1 MLRLALVLVVAAAPA
16 FSQEPPSEIPPPL
29 PEMGTAAP
37 GTPPA
42 EPKPPTSKA
51 LERYQDC
58 FQKMIDA
65 GATDNAFMRKCLGIA
80 NTEKKAAKKTP
91 PALDAAKPAKAGVSG
106 IRDCYQKLLADTKD
120 LGVTPEGHVEPT
132 ARVKPDGTVASV
144 SFATTAMTDAK
155 LLACVRDKIKAWT
168 FPKSKAEGP
177 VDVALSFRLS
187 TKPPRTAVAAL
198 AGGYPKVALPAKAEL
213 PPADVLAVFKRNA
226 PKVRACYHDQLKR
239 KPGATG
245 RVGASLEV
253 DADGKAQNVTLRDL
267 GAADDAFDDTFR
279 DCLVKEL
286 KRWRY
291 PKPPGEAPVPVV
303 YPPFVFAPKTGKEPQ
318 KAP

>member
-1 MLRLALVLVVAAAPA
+1 MRSFLAFLLVANPA
-16 FSQEPPSEIPPPL
+16 FAQEATSDIPPPL
-29 PEMGTAAP
+29 PEMGSPAP
-37 GTPPA
+37 GTPPV

-65 GATDNAFMRKCLGIA
+65 GASDNAFMKKCLGIA
-80 NTEKKAAKKTP
+80 NTEKKAAKQAP
-91 PALDAAKPAKAGVSG
+91 PTLDAAKPAKAGVPG

-132 ARVKPDGTVASV
+132 ASVKPDGTVASV
-144 SFATTAMTDAK
+144 SFQTTAMTDAK
-155 LLACVRDKIKAWT
+155 LLACVRDKIKSWT

-198 AGGYPKVALPAKAEL
+198 AGGYPKVVLPAKAEL
-213 PPADVLAVFKRNA
+213 PPADVLAVFKKNA
-226 PKVRACYHDQLKR
+226 PKVRGCYNDQLKR
-239 KPGATG
+239 KPGTTG
-245 RVGASLEV
+245 KVGASLEV
-253 DADGKAQNVTLRDL
+253 DADGKAQNVTLREL

-291 PKPPGEAPVPVV
+291 PKPQGGAPVPVV
-303 YPPFVFAPKTGKEPQ
+303 YPPFIFAPKTGKEPQ